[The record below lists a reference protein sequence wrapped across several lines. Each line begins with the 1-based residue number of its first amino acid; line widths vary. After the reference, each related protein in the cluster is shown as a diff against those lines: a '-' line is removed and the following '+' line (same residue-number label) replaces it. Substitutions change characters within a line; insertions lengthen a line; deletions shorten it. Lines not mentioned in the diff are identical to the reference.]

1 MGTQATA
8 APEQFGY
15 SQTNVLTDIYSVGML
30 MTFMLTGGY
39 DISATKP
46 GKAQKIVKKCT
57 QFSPDKRY
65 RSVSAICDAMN
76 NRKCRVAVGIAA
88 AVTAAAATATF
99 AVIMRNPTQSDSNNY
114 SFTMQASSK
123 TDTMV
128 NDALELI
135 ERQSGGTVRAGR
147 TKRQMVEYLLK
158 DSQYAV
164 FGGDIWPGR
173 ATTDEN
179 MYIDYVIDSK
189 LADIDGTNL
198 IQLDTKSSA
207 SMSTGW
213 FASAIV
219 YTQDISRQ
227 SYRVYIDGV
236 QGEFEAEKL
245 ADFFKKHFQAGEH
258 IRIDETRSMSF
269 VSCDDDGFYFIEYGS
284 DDNSDCHL
292 RLRYYSF
299 REFTDYL
306 NATGKQIWYYEVDQA
321 LNE

>member
-1 MGTQATA
+1 M
-8 APEQFGY
+8 
-15 SQTNVLTDIYSVGML
+15 
-30 MTFMLTGGY
+30 
-39 DISATKP
+39 
-46 GKAQKIVKKCT
+46 
-57 QFSPDKRY
+57 
-65 RSVSAICDAMN
+65 
-76 NRKCRVAVGIAA
+76 AVGIAA

-99 AVIMRNPTQSDSNNY
+99 AIIMLNPTQSDSNNY

-164 FGGDIWPGR
+164 FGGDIWPCL
-173 ATTDEN
+173 ATADEN
-179 MYIDYVIDSK
+179 MHIDYVIDSK
-189 LADIDGTNL
+189 LADIDGTTL

-219 YTQDISRQ
+219 YTQDISMQ

-236 QGEFEAEKL
+236 KGEFESEQL
-245 ADFFKKHFQAGEH
+245 AAFFKKHFQAGEH

-299 REFTDYL
+299 SEFTDYL